1 MLLNTYTFFYHRGYL
16 YAKLGW
22 CATTGQL
29 LMLISIAK
37 VHLYSE
43 TTKFFFRFFSKAFSL
58 LRRRRFFEV
67 YQIARKSTT

>member
-1 MLLNTYTFFYHRGYL
+1 YL

-43 TTKFFFRFFSKAFSL
+43 TTKFFSSFFSNVFL
-58 LRRRRFFEV
+58 LLQRRRFFEV